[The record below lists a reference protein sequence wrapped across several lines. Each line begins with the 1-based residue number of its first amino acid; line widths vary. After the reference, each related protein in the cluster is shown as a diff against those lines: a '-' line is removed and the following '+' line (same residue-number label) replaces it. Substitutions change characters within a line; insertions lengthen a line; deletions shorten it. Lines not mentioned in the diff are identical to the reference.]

1 MSGDGYAG
9 CDGGAAEEW
18 DRLKAGLSEKDRHI
32 RELEDQLAQLRKIPV
47 GLDTHCPKTMQLVG
61 SALSGGDALAL
72 AKKLDAAVRTQKKR
86 GLIE

>member
-1 MSGDGYAG
+1 MSTINRDDYPSYDDAIEGL
-9 CDGGAAEEW
+9 EEAYE
-18 DRLKAGLSEKDRHI
+18 RIRNLE
-32 RELEDQLAQLRKIPV
+32 RELAELKRIPV
-47 GLDTHCPKTMQLVG
+47 GLNTHCPKTMQLVG